1 MGGSLNLSNNEI
13 EKIIQSTFEDK
24 IERKIVHSR
33 IIDGL
38 PYDEILKECF
48 TDEYC
53 NKAKDKIIQM
63 KIHPLINKLYK
74 AVKLDD

>member
-1 MGGSLNLSNNEI
+1 MDREKI
-13 EKIIQSTFEDK
+13 EKIIQSTFEDE

-33 IIDGL
+33 IIVGL
-38 PYDEILKECF
+38 PYDEILKEYF

-53 NKAKDKIIQM
+53 NKAKNKIIQM

-74 AVKLDD
+74 AVKWE